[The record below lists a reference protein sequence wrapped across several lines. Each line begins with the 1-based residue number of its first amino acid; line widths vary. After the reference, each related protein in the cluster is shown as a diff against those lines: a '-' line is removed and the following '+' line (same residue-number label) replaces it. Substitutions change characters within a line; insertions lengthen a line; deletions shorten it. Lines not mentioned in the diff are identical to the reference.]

1 ASSRA
6 VTAAAK
12 PSRSTASAPPAGSLW
27 ASAAA
32 RISEPQRRISSCSSP
47 TALFIASSERKELE
61 QTSSASRSVAC
72 ASVARSG
79 RISCSTAVTPARAS
93 CQAASLPAS
102 PPPTTCTGR
111 SLRFIGRTDSV
122 RRAASQPGKEP
133 AMLKPINPPTIAPP
147 FSRYS
152 QAVEVP
158 AGLRWLHIS
167 GQVGVRP
174 DGTLEQGFTAQAERA
189 WDNLLAILAAAGMGP
204 ADVVKANVYLTRGS

>member
-1 ASSRA
+1 MASKKASELSPVRPA
-6 VTAAAK
+6 IAAA
-12 PSRSTASAPPAGSLW
+12 SAGEVSGPVATITLSHAAG
-27 ASAAA
+27 
-32 RISEPQRRISSCSSP
+32 
-47 TALFIASSERKELE
+47 
-61 QTSSASRSVAC
+61 
-72 ASVARSG
+72 G
-79 RISCSTAVTPARAS
+79 RP
-93 CQAASLPAS
+93 AASPPAS

-174 DGTLEQGFTAQAERA
+174 DGTL
-189 WDNLLAILAAAGMGP
+189 
-204 ADVVKANVYLTRGS
+204 